1 MLGISKP
8 VAGNA
13 DGDAPPAIWKPSV
26 FIMYSTDKR
35 EFGCEKQGVAFEE
48 EKRALESE
56 RRRLEEG
63 TDPNECFDHLE
74 IESEKT

>member
-1 MLGISKP
+1 M
-8 VAGNA
+8 
-13 DGDAPPAIWKPSV
+13 
-26 FIMYSTDKR
+26 FIMYSTDKG